1 MVQSTDRRG
10 KGGSNMQKGL
20 QRAPTAED
28 PTEEDRLSQDG
39 KLLGL
44 KFQKYLDSQTATE
57 PLTQSK
63 RGQMKTLRTV

>member
-1 MVQSTDRRG
+1 MVQSMDRRG

-20 QRAPTAED
+20 QRAPTAENL
-28 PTEEDRLSQDG
+28 TEDRLSQDG

>member
-1 MVQSTDRRG
+1 MVQSMDRRG

-28 PTEEDRLSQDG
+28 FTEDWLSQDG

-44 KFQKYLDSQTATE
+44 KFQKHLDSQTATE

-63 RGQMKTLRTV
+63 EAR